1 MPPRKGTVPPS
12 PARSTRSASRVRGGE
27 DDWDNESITSNS
39 FKVPSSRGKV
49 NPSAP
54 PLGMVDTS
62 VNVAAAFHAAQNGNG
77 HLMPPAAIDRSFA
90 SSTSSRKAPTKSQ
103 SARGS
108 SARAQSPAESLAS
121 AARALSP
128 VRYFLKSQE
137 DENGDFDMSG
147 GAGGGYP
154 SFSSLGNG
162 SSSFDHSGETSYDY
176 QQEERF
182 VQEAQAKAGKTRGPR
197 VSDPKKRRGK
207 ALAEDLPYRPAEDDE
222 IYDSEDS
229 GGEGEGIVKGGALD
243 GRASTRGV
251 RQEKGEGYLGMGL
264 GIQPRQRRKTR
275 KGEDGIYDEASEG
288 EELEMRS
295 QRAWTP
301 AIEIPNGHRRSP
313 TPVQLLRALSPRVDR
328 RSPAPTF
335 HPRKRRPSE
344 IRTIFTNLLHGL
356 VLGLRFAVE
365 SITNLLHSI
374 LLRPGQ
380 TILGSGKGF
389 MKRLKSD
396 WWKWFGGLIAL
407 GLAVR
412 ILDAPW
418 RSRGTYRIP
427 DSPPSSI
434 EEVVARISNLEQF
447 TSELSQMLKSLN
459 RGEAD
464 HQARSQAMLGRM
476 DVLENAVMV
485 EKKRV
490 QSLRGEGDH
499 GAKVRQQSFDAL
511 RAELDG
517 LTNRVGASESAVSSA
532 RDKLKSVDDLDRE
545 VSSLKTRVG
554 EVEKQ
559 VSDALD
565 DGRLRA
571 ALERILPE
579 ALPVRINPKGTMDVD
594 PRFWTEMKKVMMERT
609 ETEALVKKALANLP
623 APVPSSS
630 KDQKADKAEMDEG
643 KVRAWAEDVFERQSS
658 SKDWLT
664 RDSFQDVLNQELR
677 DLRAELALIKEQR
690 ERERA
695 SSSSK
700 VSAAPAAS
708 SITIKSGKGED
719 LTSLFNDLIDAA
731 LLRYSKDTIARTDFA
746 LFTAGAR
753 VIPHLTSDTLVLST
767 ASKLGK
773 WVMGSKDVQGRP
785 PATALHPDISVGSC
799 WPFQGSEGSLG
810 VMLTRRV
817 RVSDLTIEH
826 APGELALDTS
836 TAPKSIQVMGVLD
849 NEEDRSKLAQYW
861 EQRGESES
869 TPDYLP
875 LGTVIYDPSSISHIQ
890 TFPVPADI
898 QELDIKVGVVVF
910 KVESNWGGSLTCLY
924 RVRVHGDAEE

>member
-12 PARSTRSASRVRGGE
+12 PARSRRGASTVRGGE
-27 DDWDNESITSNS
+27 DDGDNDSITSTS
-39 FKVPSSRGKV
+39 FKVPASRSKA
-49 NPSAP
+49 NTSAT
-54 PLGMVDTS
+54 LGLVDTS
-62 VNVAAAFHAAQNGNG
+62 VNVAAAFHAARNGHG
-77 HLMPPAAIDRSFA
+77 HLMPFASVDHSFA
-90 SSTSSRKAPTKSQ
+90 SSTSSRKPPSKTQ
-103 SARGS
+103 SARGGS
-108 SARAQSPAESLAS
+108 VRAQSPAESLAS

-137 DENGDFDMSG
+137 DENGDFDTS
-147 GAGGGYP
+147 GGGYP

-162 SSSFDHSGETSYDY
+162 SGSFEQLGEISYDY

-182 VQEAQAKAGKTRGPR
+182 VQEAQAKAAKTRGPR

-222 IYDSEDS
+222 IYNSEDS
-229 GGEGEGIVKGGALD
+229 GGEGEGIVKNGALE

-275 KGEDGIYDEASEG
+275 KGDEGGMYDEGSEG
-288 EELEMRS
+288 EESEMRS

-301 AIEIPNGHRRSP
+301 ALELPNGHRRSP

-335 HPRKRRPSE
+335 HPRKRRPSN
-344 IRTIFTNLLHGL
+344 IRTIVTNLLHGL
-356 VLGLRFAVE
+356 VLGLRFAVD
-365 SITNLLHSI
+365 SVTNLLHSI
-374 LLRPGQ
+374 LLRPGH
-380 TILGSGKGF
+380 TIAGSGRGF
-389 MKRLKSD
+389 LKRVKSD

-418 RSRGTYRIP
+418 RSQGTYRIP
-427 DSPPSSI
+427 DAPPASI
-434 EEVVARISNLEQF
+434 EEVAARLSNLEHF
-447 TSELSQMLKSLN
+447 TSELSQMLKELN
-459 RGEAD
+459 QGESE
-464 HQARSQAMLGRM
+464 HQTRSQALLGRM
-476 DVLENAVMV
+476 DDLENAVMV

-490 QSLRGEGDH
+490 ESLRGQGDQ
-499 GAKVRQQSFDAL
+499 GVRVLQQSFDSL
-511 RAELDG
+511 KAELDG
-517 LTNRVGASESAVSSA
+517 LTSRVGHSESAVTSA
-532 RDKLKSVDDLDRE
+532 QDKLKSVDDLDRE
-545 VSSLKTRVG
+545 VDSLKFRVG
-554 EVEKQ
+554 QVEKQ

-571 ALERILPE
+571 ALERILPD
-579 ALPVRINPKGTMDVD
+579 ALPVKINPQGMIDVD

-609 ETEALVKKALANLP
+609 ETEALIKKALASLP
-623 APVPSSS
+623 ASPLAS
-630 KDQKADKAEMDEG
+630 KDKKNDKAEMEEG
-643 KVRAWAEDVFERQSS
+643 KIRAWAEDVFERQSS
-658 SKDWLT
+658 AKDWVT
-664 RDSFQDVLNQELR
+664 RESFQDVLNQELR
-677 DLRAELALIKEQR
+677 ALRAELSSIKEHR
-690 ERERA
+690 ARERA
-695 SSSSK
+695 SSSKASPL
-700 VSAAPAAS
+700 PAAS
-708 SITIKSGKGED
+708 SVTIKSGKGED

-767 ASKLGK
+767 ASKLGR

-817 RVSDLTIEH
+817 RVGDVTIEH
-826 APGELALDTS
+826 APSDLALDTS

-861 EQRGESES
+861 ERRGDAEP

-875 LGTVIYDPSSISHIQ
+875 LGTITYDPSSISHIQ
-890 TFPVPADI
+890 TFPVPSDI

-910 KVESNWGGSLTCLY
+910 KVESNYGGSFTCLY
-924 RVRVHGDAEE
+924 RVRVHGDAEESA

>member
-27 DDWDNESITSNS
+27 DDWDNESMTSNS
-39 FKVPSSRGKV
+39 FKLPASRSKINSSA
-49 NPSAP
+49 S
-54 PLGMVDTS
+54 LGLVDTS
-62 VNVAAAFHAAQNGNG
+62 VNVAAAFHAAKNGHG
-77 HLMPPAAIDRSFA
+77 HLMPPVSVDHSFA
-90 SSTSSRKAPTKSQ
+90 SSTSSRKPPTKSSQ
-103 SARGS
+103 SARGG

-137 DENGDFDMSG
+137 DENGDLDMSG
-147 GAGGGYP
+147 AGYP

-162 SSSFDHSGETSYDY
+162 SASFDHSGEASYDY
-176 QQEERF
+176 QQEEKF
-182 VQEAQAKAGKTRGPR
+182 VQEAQAKAAKNRGPR
-197 VSDPKKRRGK
+197 VSDPRKRRGK

-229 GGEGEGIVKGGALD
+229 GGEGLGIVRGGGLD

-264 GIQPRQRRKTR
+264 GIQPRQRRKNR
-275 KGEDGIYDEASEG
+275 KGEEGMYDEGSEG
-288 EELEMRS
+288 EEVEMRS

-301 AIEIPNGHRRSP
+301 VLELPPNGHRRSP

-335 HPRKRRPSE
+335 HPRKRRPSSL
-344 IRTIFTNLLHGL
+344 RTIVTNLLHGL
-356 VLGLRFAVE
+356 VLALRFTVE
-365 SITNLLHSI
+365 SITNLLHTI
-374 LLRPGQ
+374 LLRPGYQ
-380 TILGSGKGF
+380 AKGF
-389 MKRLKSD
+389 LRRLKSD
-396 WWKWFGGLIAL
+396 WWKWFGGLVAL

-418 RSRGTYRIP
+418 RSRGVYRIP

-434 EEVVARISNLEQF
+434 EEVAARISNLEQF

-459 RGEAD
+459 QGETE
-464 HQARSQAMLGRM
+464 HQTRSQALLGRM
-476 DVLENAVMV
+476 DDLENAVMV

-490 QSLRGEGDH
+490 ESLRGEGDH
-499 GAKVRQQSFDAL
+499 GVKILQQSFDTL

-517 LTNRVGASESAVSSA
+517 LTHRVGSYESAVSSA
-532 RDKLKSVDDLDRE
+532 HNKLKSVDDLDRE
-545 VSSLKTRVG
+545 VDSLKSRVG
-554 EVEKQ
+554 KVEKQ

-579 ALPVRINPKGTMDVD
+579 TLPVRINSKGAMDVD

-609 ETEALVKKALANLP
+609 ETEVLVKKALANLP
-623 APVPSSS
+623 APAPASSS
-630 KDQKADKAEMDEG
+630 KDKKNDKAEMDEG
-643 KVRAWAEDVFERQSS
+643 RVRAWAEDVFERQSS

-664 RDSFQDVLNQELR
+664 RESFQDVLNQELR
-677 DLRAELALIKEQR
+677 DLRAELSSVKQQQ
-690 ERERA
+690 RERA
-695 SSSSK
+695 SSSKISPPPP
-700 VSAAPAAS
+700 PAAS

-767 ASKLGK
+767 ASKMGK

-817 RVSDLTIEH
+817 KISDITIEH
-826 APGELALDTS
+826 APKELALDTS
-836 TAPKSIQVMGVLD
+836 TAPQSIQVMGVLD
-849 NEEDRSKLAQYW
+849 NEDDRSKLAQYW
-861 EQRGESES
+861 AEREESDAV
-869 TPDYLP
+869 PDYLP
-875 LGTVIYDPSSISHIQ
+875 LGTVTYDPSSFSHIQ
-890 TFPVPADI
+890 TFPVPAAI

-910 KVESNWGGSLTCLY
+910 KVESNWGGSFTCLY